1 MLGTDYPFPLGE
13 HFPGSLIESVEEFD
27 QTLKVFIFLL
37 KILHHLSNKFQL
49 NSKEKLLYENALKFL
64 NVDHSRF
71 AK

>member
-37 KILHHLSNKFQL
+37 KILHNLTNKFQL
-49 NSKEKLLYENALKFL
+49 NS
-64 NVDHSRF
+64 
-71 AK
+71 